1 MQYYLQIMDDRL
13 EKLIEQYANHY
24 HENFKLSPLQA
35 KIFAYVLIYGR
46 KNDITFEQVIEYTKA
61 CKSSVSTSLNFLI
74 EQKKIVFI
82 NKPNDRK
89 KYYKINKLSDV
100 LVQAQKTILHELLL
114 IDDMIDYF
122 NETVETLDDLRQV
135 NNIKVFKDYLQ
146 NISQSINNTLNK
158 IQ

>member
-1 MQYYLQIMDDRL
+1 MESRL
-13 EKLIEQYANHY
+13 EHLIDQYSQHY

-46 KNDITFEQVIEYTKA
+46 KNEITFEQVIDYTKA
-61 CKSSVSTSLNFLI
+61 CKSSVSTSLNCLI
-74 EQKKIVFI
+74 DQKRIVFI

-89 KYYKINKLSDV
+89 KYYKINKLADV
-100 LVQAQKTILHELLL
+100 LEQAQKTIIKELFL

-122 NETVETLDDLRQV
+122 DATAENSEDFKQV
-135 NNIKVFKDYLQ
+135 MNIKIFKDYLQ
-146 NISQSINNTLNK
+146 EISQSINNTLTK